1 MLSKTLERIFNKFWF
16 IAFLSYHWDAAVITF
31 VKGTIIVNN
40 NFRVM
45 KFRLIAA
52 VKIWLVI
59 YPSITIFLL
68 LFGNRL
74 SLLPLYQ
81 RTFIL
86 SVSLVPWMLFVGM
99 PVVDFIVGLFSIK
112 IKK

>member
-1 MLSKTLERIFNKFWF
+1 
-16 IAFLSYHWDAAVITF
+16 
-31 VKGTIIVNN
+31 
-40 NFRVM
+40 M
-45 KFRLIAA
+45 KLRLITA
-52 VKIWLVI
+52 VKVWLVI

-99 PVVDFIVGLFSIK
+99 PVVDFIAGLFSIK